1 MENRMIDSL
10 RWLLSSEN
18 FMPHGHCFLWQP
30 ATLWLNVGSDG
41 LIAASY
47 LAIPVVI
54 YSFLRRKETQIRY
67 AWVPALFAAFIFLCG
82 GTHLMEIWTVWN
94 PDYRI
99 AGALKL
105 ITGIVSFATLGLLIW
120 VMPRALLLKTPGQ
133 LHAEVELR
141 TRELLEANEQLRAQ
155 IAARDMAEQQL
166 SVSEAKRARD
176 NALLRTIV
184 ESAPTLIYAKDLDGR
199 MLLANPPA
207 LALIG
212 KPWSQVE
219 GRTDLEFLA
228 DQAQGNAIT
237 VNDRRLM
244 LLNQTEQFEEVVGND
259 AGEDRV
265 WMSVKAPLRDS
276 AGTVTGLVGVSVEIT
291 EHKRLEHR
299 LRIMVDELNHRVKN
313 TLATVQA
320 IAAQT
325 LRSMSLQFY
334 NAFQDRLLAL
344 AAAHDVLTR
353 ERWAGA
359 ELHDVVAGQL
369 GPYAGTIGE
378 RLHVTGPKIRLN
390 SNAALALAMGLHEL
404 AVNALKYGA
413 LSNEAGQVS
422 IDWEIVAG
430 DAPSLRLT
438 WTERHGPT
446 VDMPQHKGFG
456 SRLIERIL
464 AQNLGGMIQLR
475 FDDPAGV
482 TCVIE
487 APLSQ
492 VIASANAPAFP
503 RVGAPLGVR
512 A

>member
-1 MENRMIDSL
+1 MIDSF
-10 RWLLSSEN
+10 RWLLSSDN

-41 LIAASY
+41 LIASSY

-54 YSFLRRKETQIRY
+54 YSFLSRKQTQIRY

-141 TRELLEANEQLRAQ
+141 TRELKQANEQLRAQ
-155 IAARDMAEQQL
+155 IDARDSAERQL
-166 SVSEAKRARD
+166 SLSETKRARD

-184 ESAPTLIYAKDLDGR
+184 ESAPTLIYAKDIEGR

-212 KPWSQVE
+212 KPWAEVE
-219 GRTDLEFLA
+219 GRTDLQFLA
-228 DQAQGNAIT
+228 DRAQGEAVIL
-237 VNDRRLM
+237 NDRRLM
-244 LLNQTEQFEEVVGND
+244 EANRTEQFEEVVGND

-265 WMSVKAPLRDS
+265 WMSIKAPLHDS
-276 AGTVTGLVGVSVEIT
+276 AGTVIGLVGVSVEIT
-291 EHKRLEHR
+291 EQKRLEHR
-299 LRIMVDELNHRVKN
+299 LRVMVDELNHRVKN
-313 TLATVQA
+313 TLATIQA

-325 LRSMSLQFY
+325 LRSMSLEFY

-359 ELHDVVAGQL
+359 ELRDVVAGQL
-369 GPYAGTIGE
+369 GPYTGTVGE
-378 RLHVTGPKIRLN
+378 RLHVSGPKIRLN
-390 SNAALALAMGLHEL
+390 SKAALALAMGLHEL

-413 LSNEAGQVS
+413 LSNEAGRVS
-422 IDWEIVAG
+422 IDWEIVEGA
-430 DAPSLRLT
+430 APMLRLK
-438 WTERHGPT
+438 WTERHGPR
-446 VDMPQHKGFG
+446 VDIPSHKGFG
-456 SRLIERIL
+456 TRLIERIL
-464 AQNLGGMIQLR
+464 VQDLGGMIRLR

-492 VIASANAPAFP
+492 LMVPATAPSFP
-503 RVGAPLGVR
+503 RIGAPLGIRV
-512 A
+512 